1 METQRHRL
9 REKERENFIAR
20 FILMLLRTKG
30 FSLSSERAGGRK
42 REKERER
49 EKDRLV
55 GRREPLVRPVKHV
68 KRSFHNNGQVANKS
82 KKKADENVG
91 AKAILFNSDA
101 TWKNY
106 STYRA
111 L

>member
-49 EKDRLV
+49 EKKI
-55 GRREPLVRPVKHV
+55 G
-68 KRSFHNNGQVANKS
+68 
-82 KKKADENVG
+82 
-91 AKAILFNSDA
+91 
-101 TWKNY
+101 W
-106 STYRA
+106 
-111 L
+111 